1 MESIITRECCIILSI
16 IKFITIFTLLV
27 SIIHRLETI
36 ERSPIDYELKVLD
49 QCYLTVHNFISF
61 KSDAFLNSR
70 DFFKYNTTQNFKTYI
85 YSYTKPYLLEL
96 VQNSTKDCLCCN

>member
-1 MESIITRECCIILSI
+1 MGSIITRECCIILSI
-16 IKFITIFTLLV
+16 IKFITIFTLMV
-27 SIIHRLETI
+27 SIIHRLGNI

-61 KSDAFLNSR
+61 KSDAFLNS
-70 DFFKYNTTQNFKTYI
+70 TQNFKTYI